1 MFDFL
6 LSEDSRRRKILELA
20 PEGPVRDYL
29 SAPLIDRSRDIH
41 SVSLL
46 SLDFETSGLDSSK
59 DHIVS
64 AGYVVIER
72 GEIQLSAATH
82 ELVRTEKLLT
92 EESVVI
98 HKITDDAA
106 SAGSPLDE
114 VVGKLLQALA
124 GRVMVA
130 HNTKIELSFLTQA
143 CRDLYGISPRFP
155 AIDTMRIARQWLER
169 RNKEIE
175 QGDLRLFNL
184 RKRYGLPMYQAHN
197 ALTDAIATAEL
208 LQAQIAH
215 MDSSKCLPLKQ
226 FLK

>member
-1 MFDFL
+1 M
-6 LSEDSRRRKILELA
+6 LELA

-29 SAPLIDRSRDIH
+29 SAPLIDRSRDVH

-64 AGYVVIER
+64 AGYVVIDR
-72 GEIQLSAATH
+72 GEIQLSTATH
-82 ELVRTEKLLT
+82 ELVRTDKSLT

-98 HKITDDAA
+98 HKITDDDV
-106 SAGSPLDE
+106 SAGRPLEE
-114 VVGKLLQALA
+114 VVGKLLQVLA
-124 GRVMVA
+124 GKIMVA
-130 HNTKIELSFLTQA
+130 HNARIEISFLTQA
-143 CRDLYGISPRFP
+143 CHKLYGVSPRFP
-155 AIDTMRIARQWLER
+155 AIDTMKIARQWLER

-175 QGDLRLFNL
+175 RGDLRLFNL
-184 RKRYGLPMYQAHN
+184 RKRYALPMYQAHN

-215 MDSSKCLPLKQ
+215 MDSSVPLRLSR
-226 FLK
+226 FLR

>member
-6 LSEDSRRRKILELA
+6 LSEDGRRRKMLELA
-20 PEGPVRDYL
+20 PEGPVRDFL
-29 SAPLIDRSRDIH
+29 SVPLVDRSRDVH

-64 AGYVVIER
+64 AGYIVIER
-72 GEIQLSAATH
+72 GEIQLSTATH
-82 ELVRTEKLLT
+82 DLVRSGKFLT

-98 HKITDDAA
+98 HKITDDDA
-106 SAGSPLDE
+106 SGGRPLDE
-114 VVGKLLQALA
+114 VIGNLLQALA

-130 HNTKIELSFLTQA
+130 HNAKIELSFLTQA
-143 CRDLYGISPRFP
+143 CRQLYGISPHFP
-155 AIDTMRIARQWLER
+155 AIDTMRIARQWMER

-184 RKRYGLPMYQAHN
+184 RKRYGLPVYQAHN

-215 MDSSKCLPLKQ
+215 MDSSVPLRLSR
-226 FLK
+226 FLS

>member
-6 LSEDSRRRKILELA
+6 LSEDKRRRKMLELV
-20 PEGPVRDYL
+20 PEGPVRDFL
-29 SAPLIDRSRDIH
+29 SAPLIEKNQDVH

-46 SLDFETSGLDSSK
+46 SLDFETSGLDSTR

-64 AGYVVIER
+64 VGYVVVDS
-72 GEIQLSAATH
+72 GEIQLSTATH
-82 ELVRTEKLLT
+82 ELVRAEKLLT

-98 HKITDDAA
+98 HKITDDDV
-106 SAGSPLDE
+106 SAGRPLVE

-124 GRVMVA
+124 GKIMVA
-130 HNTKIELSFLTQA
+130 HNAKIELSFLTQA
-143 CRDLYGISPRFP
+143 CRKLYGISPRFP
-155 AIDTMRIARQWLER
+155 AIDTMSIARQWMER

-215 MDSSKCLPLKQ
+215 MDSSKSLPLKQ
-226 FLK
+226 FIK